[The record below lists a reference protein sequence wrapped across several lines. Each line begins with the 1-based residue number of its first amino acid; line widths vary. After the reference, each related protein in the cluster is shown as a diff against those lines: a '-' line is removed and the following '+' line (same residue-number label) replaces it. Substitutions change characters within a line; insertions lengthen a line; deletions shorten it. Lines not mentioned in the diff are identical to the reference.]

1 MCFKKDQALQLLD
14 LLPET
19 YKHVSINYLDMNLEI
34 IKKVTSKANL
44 SNVCLNIQYLDSD
57 QVTNII
63 EK

>member
-34 IKKVTSKANL
+34 IKKVTSKGNL